1 MATVNYTSTGSASL
15 GGTVGSAGLVQKAYD
30 RLVEF
35 ALRSQPMIRSV
46 ADKRPSA
53 GTLPGGS
60 IALQLHNDLAAQ
72 TSVLSETEDVDSV
85 AIATPNIVNLTL
97 NEYGNSVTTT
107 RKLKLFSL
115 SEVDPAVANMV
126 AFNMA
131 DSIDKLA
138 MAELAGGSNVLY
150 GNDAS
155 STATVGA
162 GDTLKAANIRKAV
175 AKLRSNSA
183 VPRKGSLYWVGV
195 HPEASHDL
203 RSDTGAANW
212 RDPHVYSDPA
222 NIWSGEIGAFEG
234 AYFIETPRMSFS
246 YQGASGTGVTGME
259 SFANAGGSAGT
270 SGTKVI
276 TLTAATTTGT
286 IQIGY
291 LVTGTNVGSLAR
303 VAAVS
308 ADGLTITVTVNNSG
322 AVSGTITFQPTYKV
336 YNTIIAGQQ
345 ALAEAVAEEPHVVIG
360 NTTDRLNR
368 LTPVGWYGV
377 LGFKRY
383 REEALYR
390 IETSSTIA

>member
-1 MATVNYTSTGSASL
+1 
-15 GGTVGSAGLVQKAYD
+15 
-30 RLVEF
+30 
-35 ALRSQPMIRSV
+35 MIRSV

-150 GNDAS
+150 GGDAT
-155 STATVGA
+155 STASLGTGGV
-162 GDTLKAANIRKAV
+162 DKISAAQIRKAV
-175 AKLRSNSA
+175 AKLRSNNA
-183 VPRKGSLYWVGV
+183 VPRKGSMYWVGI

-212 RDPHVYSDPA
+212 RDPHVYSDPS

-234 AYFIETPRMSFS
+234 AYFIETPRMSSSFL
-246 YQGASGTGVTGME
+246 GASTGAGSTPTYTGTGV
-259 SFANAGGSAGT
+259 SAAFT
-270 SGTKVI
+270 IV
-276 TLTAATTTGT
+276 LTTAVSATT
-286 IQIGY
+286 QVGY
-291 LVTGTNVGSLAR
+291 IVTGTNVGTDAR
-303 VAAVS
+303 ITAIS
-308 ADGLTITVTVNNSG
+308 ADRLTLTLSVAN
-322 AVSGTITFQPTYKV
+322 SGTITAGTITVQPTHKV
-336 YNTIIAGQQ
+336 YNTIVAGQQ

-360 NTTDRLNR
+360 NTVDRLNR

-390 IETSSTIA
+390 IESNSSIA